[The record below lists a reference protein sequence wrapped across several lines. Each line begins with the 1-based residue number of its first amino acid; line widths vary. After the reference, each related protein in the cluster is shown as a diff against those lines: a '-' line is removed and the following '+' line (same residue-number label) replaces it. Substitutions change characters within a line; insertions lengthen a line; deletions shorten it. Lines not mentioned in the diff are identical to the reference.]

1 MKNAACLC
9 WKAGPNCLSQ
19 FLAAA
24 RRSKQRPSLN
34 IVFACRAAIW
44 LLQLT
49 DADSPLETY
58 NELRRK
64 LNLPELGDLD
74 TADLDVNRLPLDRI
88 CRLNPTSLTN
98 EQLQL
103 VFNRAVVANFALALR
118 RLAPEVIKRPLPA
131 VEYKLSA
138 YRWLVRSAA
147 NAAESLRLIDE
158 ARKLAE
164 ANKQVVCCLGFNGT
178 LAAHSARRSVG
189 GHATY
194 RSPATPTRPRAW
206 RCSSIGTIAD
216 ANRFDWPRW
225 SLGNGRRA
233 ISRCSQELR
242 ITANGF
248 RATPEPGKLWTP
260 DAPEST
266 GEKKSSLWLPE

>member
-1 MKNAACLC
+1 MLVLESWPKLPFPIFGGRTPEQAATEPQYRLR
-9 WKAGPNCLSQ
+9 LQ
-19 FLAAA
+19 
-24 RRSKQRPSLN
+24 
-34 IVFACRAAIW
+34 AAIW

-74 TADLDVNRLPLDRI
+74 TAGLDVNRLRWIAFAASTRPRWTD
-88 CRLNPTSLTN
+88 

-103 VFNRAVVANFALALR
+103 AFNRAVVANFVLALR

-138 YRWLVRSAA
+138 YRWLVRSAPNSA
-147 NAAESLRLIDE
+147 DALRLIDE

-164 ANKQVVCCLGFNGT
+164 ANKQSSAAWDLMELSLRIQLG
-178 LAAHSARRSVG
+178 RSVG
-189 GHATY
+189 GHATD
-194 RSPATPTRPRAW
+194 RSPATPTCPRAW
-206 RCSSIGTIAD
+206 RCPSIGAIAD
-216 ANRFDWPRW
+216 ANRFNWSRWPP
-225 SLGNGRRA
+225 GNGRR
-233 ISRCSQELR
+233 RQHPLQRQEPPASPLMVSG
-242 ITANGF
+242 A
-248 RATPEPGKLWTP
+248 APEPGKLWTP
-260 DAPEST
+260 DAPQST